1 MKAFRNSQL
10 RLYGECG
17 WAYKEAY
24 VDHTPPMPSP
34 ALHGGSNVHAAVRAA
49 VHEIVSGSPILNIHE
64 IAYRVVRGSDME
76 YFDALQV
83 LSKFTESLAEDVDID
98 PKAAFLIEERL
109 EKIVDVLGEQVIFFG
124 TPDLASRVTRT
135 RVRIDDWKTA
145 WAPENRQQFEAGK
158 QLPRYAL
165 LLRHNYPAFT
175 EFELVKRFVRYSNNY
190 QSMVITADDLRQ
202 VEIDLVQEIATAM
215 DRERNNDFE
224 ATPGNWCTLCSHTHT
239 CPRIRQLR
247 DRAIDDLSIE
257 DDAAAQRLA
266 GDVVAVEA
274 FASSA
279 KERLKRYLGGTHP
292 KGFIQVG
299 EGSYGFGPI
308 HERAVTATDLKRVL
322 TEQGIEP
329 SDRLWRV
336 DLDELDKLKKR
347 LPAQAVAAVDGVIE
361 TNTTARFQYRRVAD
375 PRVKKTT
382 GRSKQVEAVL

>member
-1 MKAFRNSQL
+1 MRAFRNSQL

-17 WAYKEAY
+17 WAYNEAY
-24 VDHTPPMPSP
+24 VRNTPPMPSP
-34 ALHGGSNVHAAVRAA
+34 ALHGGQNVHSAIRAA
-49 VHEIVSGSPILNIHE
+49 VHEIVSESPILNIHE

-83 LSKFTESLAEDVDID
+83 LTRFQESLGEDWEID
-98 PKAAFLIEERL
+98 PKAVFLCEERL
-109 EKIVDVLGEQVIFFG
+109 AKVIDVYGELVEFYG
-124 TPDLASRVTRT
+124 TPDMAERVTRT
-135 RVRIDDWKTA
+135 RCRITDYKTN
-145 WAPENRQQFEAGK
+145 WWPENRQQFEAGK

-165 LLRHNYPAFT
+165 LLHHNYPAFT

-202 VEIDLVQEIATAM
+202 VEIDLVQEIATAV

-224 ATPGNWCTLCSHTHT
+224 ATPGNWCTLCSYTHT

-257 DDAAAQRLA
+257 DDGAAQRLA

-274 FASSA
+274 FAASA
-279 KERLKRYLGGTHP
+279 KERLKRYLGGIHP
-292 KGFIQVG
+292 KGFVQVG
-299 EGSYGFGPI
+299 EGSYGYGEVN
-308 HERAVTATDLKRVL
+308 ERAVTVPDLKRVL

-336 DLDELDKLKKR
+336 DLDALDRLKKR
-347 LPAQAVAAVDGVIE
+347 LPAQIVAAIDGVIE
-361 TNTTARFQYRRVAD
+361 TSTTARFQHRRVAD
-375 PRVKKTT
+375 PRVKKPT
-382 GRSKQVEAVL
+382 GKTKQVEALL